1 MYVIFD
7 STTET
12 MFGPFNDYESAQ
24 MFVLYASEDLLDGGA
39 NLSIESVSEP
49 AEWAMDNNINIAIAV
64 D

>member
-12 MFGPFNDYESAQ
+12 LFGPFNDYESAQ